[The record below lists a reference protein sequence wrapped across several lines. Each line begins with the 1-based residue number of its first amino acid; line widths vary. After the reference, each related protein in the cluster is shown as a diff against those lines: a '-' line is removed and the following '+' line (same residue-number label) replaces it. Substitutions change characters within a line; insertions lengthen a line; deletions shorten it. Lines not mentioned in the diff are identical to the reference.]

1 MRNLPLRGRLALTA
15 LALLPLSLPLH
26 LSAQTLGPPAPG
38 PGVAAP
44 AFASAPVDAET
55 LSALR
60 GGTDITH
67 NDMRLDGITAGNV
80 ADHVATG
87 SNTISGGAFSGMS
100 GLPLVVQN
108 SGANVLI
115 QNAVIVNVKMQ

>member
-1 MRNLPLRGRLALTA
+1 MRNLPWRHRLAMTA
-15 LALLPLSLPLH
+15 AALLPFQP
-26 LSAQTLGPPAPG
+26 SAQTVPQDG
-38 PGVAAP
+38 AAGT
-44 AFASAPVDAET
+44 ATASVFAAAPVDADT
-55 LSALR
+55 LSTLR
-60 GGTDITH
+60 GGRDITH

-87 SNTISGGAFSGMS
+87 NNTITSGAFSGMS

>member
-1 MRNLPLRGRLALTA
+1 MRNLPLRRRLAMAAVPL
-15 LALLPLSLPLH
+15 LLPLQLP
-26 LSAQTLGPPAPG
+26 AQTGPIDTAVSAG
-38 PGVAAP
+38 TRG
-44 AFASAPVDAET
+44 FAQPVDAET
-55 LSALR
+55 LSTLR
-60 GGTDITH
+60 GGREVTQ

-87 SNTISGGAFSGMS
+87 TNTIAGGAFSGMS

>member
-1 MRNLPLRGRLALTA
+1 MRNLPLRRRLALTA
-15 LALLPLSLPLH
+15 LVLLPLPWHLWAQDLPPLT
-26 LSAQTLGPPAPG
+26 ARP
-38 PGVAAP
+38 AAP
-44 AFASAPVDAET
+44 AFAAAPVDADT

-80 ADHVATG
+80 ANHVATG
-87 SNTISGGAFSGMS
+87 NNTITGGAFSGMS